1 LPKQTR
7 IVLVEDHRILREGLR
22 AIFNAQ
28 PDLEVVG
35 EAGDGG
41 EAIHRA
47 QELQPDVM
55 VLDISMP
62 RMNGLEAIKD
72 IKRIAPSVRILI
84 LSVHKTDEYLFTA
97 IRAGANGY
105 LSKDA
110 SADELVAGVR
120 SVAAGKRFLGEPI
133 ATQFFEAYL
142 DGRGLEG
149 QGGTGDP
156 LSARE
161 REVLKLVAEG
171 YRSRQIGEYLC
182 ISEKTVERHRSNLMR
197 KLRVKNVSGLTAYAI
212 EKGLVTR

>member
-1 LPKQTR
+1 MPKQTR
-7 IVLVEDHRILREGLR
+7 ILLVEDHRILREGLR

-35 EAGDGG
+35 EAADGG

-47 QELQPDVM
+47 QELQPDVL

-72 IKRIAPSVRILI
+72 IKRVAPSVRILI

-105 LSKDA
+105 LSKDS
-110 SADELVAGVR
+110 SADELVVGVR
-120 SVAAGKRFLGEPI
+120 SVAAGKRFLGEPV
-133 ATQFFEAYL
+133 ATQFVEAYL
-142 DGRGLEG
+142 DGRGFEG

-197 KLRVKNVSGLTAYAI
+197 KLRVNNVSGLTAYAI